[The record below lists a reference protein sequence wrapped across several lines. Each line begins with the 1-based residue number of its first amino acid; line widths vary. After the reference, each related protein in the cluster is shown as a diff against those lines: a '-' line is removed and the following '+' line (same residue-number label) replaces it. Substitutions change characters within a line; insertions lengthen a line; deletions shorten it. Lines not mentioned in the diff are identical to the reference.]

1 MHSMSD
7 IKAYLA
13 AVRDAERQ
21 LWMIA
26 RKREHYQAMAIRMGG
41 MSEVHVRSSDQ
52 HSAVESAAVHL
63 ADLEADLDAAEQH
76 YAALVREAEE
86 LIQQIPQ
93 EPYRMVLTLR
103 YILGHSWRTISDE
116 MDYKDPK
123 SVFRAHGWALKEAQK
138 VLDNK

>member
-1 MHSMSD
+1 MHSMPD
-7 IKAYLA
+7 IKAYLT